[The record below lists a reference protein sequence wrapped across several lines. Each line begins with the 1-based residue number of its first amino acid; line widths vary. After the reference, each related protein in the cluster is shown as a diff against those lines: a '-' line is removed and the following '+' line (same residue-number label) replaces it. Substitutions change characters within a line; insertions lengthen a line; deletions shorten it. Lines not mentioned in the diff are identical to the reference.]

1 MPEEGHGPTRK
12 KSREQ
17 STAPGVVELVMRFDA
32 KAVRQSP
39 IIVRLGA
46 DSVNFRQQIYKFLV
60 NVALKPQTAKPS
72 SDERYFLFD
81 QKTSQLQGGGKRRGH
96 IAGTL

>member
-1 MPEEGHGPTRK
+1 LAIFAAIRRAYTGRTQGTAPHAK

-46 DSVNFRQQIYKFLV
+46 DSVNPFPAANIQIPRQRC
-60 NVALKPQTAKPS
+60 AKVTHS
-72 SDERYFLFD
+72 
-81 QKTSQLQGGGKRRGH
+81 KAAGH
-96 IAGTL
+96 VRQPTRN